1 MSASLQET
9 IAYLHE
15 QFKKEKG
22 NNDDSNY
29 FHTVEI
35 KEIHASLDKGG
46 LSMIDTMIDVSVGF
60 GRRVQEVMVK
70 FSYDPPTINVPC
82 EVKQSD
88 HGRGVFATRD
98 IKKGETITLYPA
110 HCLATPIKNKQDK
123 YDISG
128 GCEYDWEYALNHSKT
143 GEIHTGDKEMEDPL
157 FLGHLINDFCSF
169 VGEFK
174 QKGKGQ
180 GANFMKY
187 FIHALAFQNVE
198 FKCGKHF
205 LTIVARK
212 DIKEGEELLV
222 AYSPA
227 YWSQL
232 DPTEVVEQT
241 YEYIESQTD
250 PKKGLY
256 LCGKFEEYMSRKY

>member
-9 IAYLHE
+9 MDYLFQ
-15 QFKKEKG
+15 QFKKQKG
-22 NNDDSNY
+22 DDDDSHY
-29 FHTVEI
+29 IQEFKVKDI
-35 KEIHASLDKGG
+35 QVSLDDGG
-46 LSMIDTMIDVSVGF
+46 LAMIDSLIDVSVKF
-60 GRRVQEVMVK
+60 GRRVQEAMSRM
-70 FSYDPPTINVPC
+70 SYDPPTINVPC
-82 EVKQSD
+82 EVKKSD

-110 HCLATPIKNKQDK
+110 HCLATPLKNGR
-123 YDISG
+123 YDVWG
-128 GCEYDWEYALNHSKT
+128 GCEYDWEYALTHSKT
-143 GEIHTGDKEMEDPL
+143 NERHTGDKTMEDPL

-174 QKGKGQ
+174 QRGKGQ
-180 GANFMKY
+180 GALMMKY
-187 FIHALAFQNVE
+187 FLHALAFQNVE

-205 LTIVARK
+205 LTVLARK

-222 AYSPA
+222 AYSPT

-232 DPTEVVEQT
+232 ELNECMEQSV
-241 YEYIESQTD
+241 EYIKSQTD

-256 LCGKFEEYMSRKY
+256 LADKFAEYMNRKY